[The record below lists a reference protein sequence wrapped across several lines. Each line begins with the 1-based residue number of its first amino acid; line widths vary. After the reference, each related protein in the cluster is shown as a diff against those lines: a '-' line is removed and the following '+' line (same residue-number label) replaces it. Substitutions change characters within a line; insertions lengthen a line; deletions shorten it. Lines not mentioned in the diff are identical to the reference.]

1 MLFLFLFLSKRS
13 EKERELWKN
22 KSHEDD
28 FDESVLV
35 FPERYAFFFFIL
47 PSDVSFKNFCLCV

>member
-13 EKERELWKN
+13 EKEQELWKN
-22 KSHEDD
+22 KSHKDD

-35 FPERYAFFFFIL
+35 FPERYAFFFF
-47 PSDVSFKNFCLCV
+47 FFE